1 MLLSAG
7 SLLPL
12 ARAFWRRQLR
22 HQHWVFDET
31 IAHNALRKG
40 QYTDYQQASPDLTAQ
55 MQRLSFLGQRLG
67 LRSLRM
73 QLTVGVT
80 AMTALGL
87 GGVALGLG
95 LYLEQVIVVSH
106 KQQVANLAQRF
117 AETVEIYSG
126 MTTPNMALE
135 KAIVHL
141 STGDTSIWVVQ
152 DDEVVAQSEALT
164 MGSQK
169 EVVVMAAEN
178 GLAPYPKVYDLNNG
192 YWIMCGTPLT
202 INRMDWGQLNIAHDI
217 TGAQGML
224 YRLLWTLGAT
234 SVLSLGLMCVAI
246 ALYIRQALK
255 PLKTFGELTDQLSA
269 EQLGQDV
276 VTLDYA
282 PSELKTLET
291 AFNRMLHRFHE
302 SWEQQRQFVGHVSHE
317 LRTPLTIVSG
327 YLQSTLRR
335 GSNLTDPQREALN
348 VASSEAT
355 RTVQLLED
363 LLELARADSGHLHFR
378 QEAVVLND
386 FLWEVVEMSRQYSQ
400 GEIKVSTPQAVVIAQ
415 VDRDRLKQVLLNLLD
430 NAVKYAGI
438 DQPIQITLGIE
449 AGQAQVQVC
458 DRGPGIPLAQQ
469 QRIFERFYRLDESRC
484 RSGGTGLGLSIVKTL
499 VEGMGGQIT
508 VRSTLGEGSTFIV
521 TLPLA
526 QT

>member
-1 MLLSAG
+1 
-7 SLLPL
+7 
-12 ARAFWRRQLR
+12 
-22 HQHWVFDET
+22 
-31 IAHNALRKG
+31 
-40 QYTDYQQASPDLTAQ
+40 
-55 MQRLSFLGQRLG
+55 MQRLSLLGQRLG
-67 LRSLRM
+67 LRSLQM

-80 AMTALGL
+80 AMAALGL

-95 LYLEQVIVVSH
+95 LYLDHVIVVSH
-106 KQQVANLAQRF
+106 KKQVQNLAQRF
-117 AETVEIYSG
+117 GETVEIYSD

-135 KAIVHL
+135 KAVVHL

-152 DDEVVAQSEALT
+152 EGEIVARSEALT

-169 EVVVMAAEN
+169 DVLLIAAREE
-178 GLAPYPKVYDLNNG
+178 LAPYPKVYDFNNG
-192 YWIMCGTPLT
+192 YWIMCGTPLI
-202 INRMDWGQLNIAHDI
+202 INKMDWGQLNIAHDI

-224 YRLLWTLGAT
+224 YRLLWTLGGA
-234 SVLSLGLMCVAI
+234 SVFSLGLMCVAI
-246 ALYIRQALK
+246 AIYIRQALK
-255 PLKTFGELTDQLSA
+255 PLKTFGYLTDQLSA
-269 EQLGQDV
+269 EQLGQDII
-276 VTLDYA
+276 TLDHA
-282 PSELKTLET
+282 PSELKTLEN

-302 SWEQQRQFVGHVSHE
+302 SWEHQRQFVGHVSHE

-335 GSNLTDPQREALN
+335 GSNLSDPQREALT
-348 VASSEAT
+348 VASSEAR

-400 GEIKVSTPQAVVIAQ
+400 GEIKVSTPQTVVVAQ
-415 VDRDRLKQVLLNLLD
+415 IDRDRLKQVLLNLID
-430 NAVKYAGI
+430 NAVKYAGVEE
-438 DQPIQITLGIE
+438 PIQITLSSE
-449 AGQAQVQVC
+449 AGQAQLQVC
-458 DRGPGIPLAQQ
+458 DRGPGIPLTQQ

-521 TLPLA
+521 TLPLGKA
-526 QT
+526 